1 MALDSVSR
9 MFLLSDLL
17 TPMAIRVAATLRLA
31 DGTAP
36 AGVDP
41 DALDR
46 LLRFLTEIGVFTRDD
61 DGAYAVTE
69 LGEVLRSDHPSGLRD
84 RLDLDGALGRAEL
97 AFAQLL
103 HTVRTGEPGFPAQFG
118 MSFWD
123 DVVGDD
129 TRLTSFN
136 AQMASDVKAWAPAII
151 GAYDWG
157 SLGHLVDVGG
167 GDGTLMLELSDA
179 FPSLRGSVFELAPT
193 VATVRVDA
201 IAGSF
206 FDPWPRADAYLLTAI
221 IHDWADEP
229 ARAILR
235 RGARDGPTR
244 VRDREDRDRRRDGQ
258 PAHGSAV
265 ARAHGRP
272 RALPGGARRARG
284 ICRLHTRRRPRS
296 RRHRHPGTPLAGVWS
311 RTGHYVAGGPKH

>member
-1 MALDSVSR
+1 MPLDSVSR

-61 DGAYAVTE
+61 DGAYAATE

-167 GDGTLMLELSDA
+167 GDGTLMFELSDA

-193 VATVRVDA
+193 VATVRVDT

-206 FDPWPRADAYLLTAI
+206 FDPWPRAM
-221 IHDWADEP
+221 P
-229 ARAILR
+229 
-235 RGARDGPTR
+235 
-244 VRDREDRDRRRDGQ
+244 
-258 PAHGSAV
+258 
-265 ARAHGRP
+265 
-272 RALPGGARRARG
+272 
-284 ICRLHTRRRPRS
+284 IC
-296 RRHRHPGTPLAGVWS
+296 
-311 RTGHYVAGGPKH
+311 

>member
-1 MALDSVSR
+1 MPLDSVSR
-9 MFLLSDLL
+9 VFVMSDLL

-61 DGAYAVTE
+61 DGAYAATE

-136 AQMASDVKAWAPAII
+136 AQMASDVKAWARAII

-157 SLGHLVDVGG
+157 SLGHVVDVGG
-167 GDGTLMLELSDA
+167 GDGTLILELAHA
-179 FPSLRGSVFELAPT
+179 FRSLRGSVFELAPT
-193 VATVRVDA
+193 AATARVDA

-221 IHDWADEP
+221 IHDWSDEP

-235 RGARDGPTR
+235 RGAET
-244 VRDREDRDRRRDGQ
+244 
-258 PAHGSAV
+258 
-265 ARAHGRP
+265 GRP
-272 RALPGGARRARG
+272 VFVIEKIGTDGVTVNPRMDLLLLAHMGGRE
-284 ICRLHTRRRPRS
+284 RS
-296 RRHRHPGTPLAGVWS
+296 REELIALAES
-311 RTGHYVAGGPKH
+311 AGCTLAAVHGAGAIVILELH